1 MTIRVGFLGTGN
13 MGAALAK
20 GFSHHPDLELI
31 GFDPDRAGLEA
42 VCQETG
48 MQPAQ
53 NGKEVAENA
62 DYLFVAVKPHLL
74 NSIVTPLAA
83 IAPPNSCLVSIAA
96 GVSMATLRRTWRQDG
111 PVVRTMP
118 NTPSLYGHGVFAL
131 CLEDERLTSDQGAV
145 LQELFQALGT
155 VYTLPESQFDA
166 FTALV
171 GSGPAYVF
179 AFMEAL
185 TEAGVSLGLPRAQAT
200 TMVEELLH
208 GSVHMAYK
216 SPNHISQLREMVSS
230 PAGTTLAGLNH
241 LDREAFR
248 GKIIDAVRA
257 ARDRCQE
264 LGG

>member
-20 GFSHHPDLELI
+20 GISHRTDLELI

-42 VCQETG
+42 VCEQTG
-48 MQPAQ
+48 MHPAQ
-53 NGKEVAENA
+53 NGNEVAENA
-62 DYLFVAVKPHLL
+62 DYLLVAVKPHLL
-74 NSIVTPLAA
+74 KTIVSPLAA
-83 IAPPNSCLVSIAA
+83 TAPPNSCLVSIAA
-96 GVSMATLRRTWRQDG
+96 GVSMATLRGTWRQDG

-131 CLEDERLTSDQGAV
+131 CLEDERLTANQGAV
-145 LQELFQALGT
+145 LQDLFQSLGT
-155 VYTLPESQFDA
+155 VYSLPEAQFDA

-185 TEAGVSLGLPRAQAT
+185 TEAGVSLGLPRTQAT
-200 TMVEELLH
+200 TMVEELLY
-208 GSVHMAYK
+208 GSACMAQK
-216 SPNHISQLREMVSS
+216 SPRHVSQLREMVSS